1 MRKQALHLT
10 LLVAVAVVVAGC
22 PTKYQK
28 AAGSAMA
35 SIPTT
40 ATIGTPYPNT
50 TITAPTGMTVSAAT
64 PGWLT
69 YDPTRGALSG
79 TPDGNDFGTHTVT
92 LTATAGSNS
101 GSSSVDIVVAKPTL
115 PPLATVTPVPYHA
128 TSDPVT
134 VTIAPAPDVIYTGT
148 LTKVLTRGSAGITP
162 SGPGVGTF
170 TSDASGNVKI
180 ALTWTIGGDF
190 EADVFLNLTSSSGE
204 TVQLGPIKFKS
215 E

>member
-10 LLVAVAVVVAGC
+10 LLVAVAVAVAGC

-40 ATIGTPYPNT
+40 ATIGTLYTT

-64 PGWLT
+64 PAWLA
-69 YDPTRGALSG
+69 YDATTGVLSG
-79 TPDGNDFGTHTVT
+79 TPDGNDFGTYTVT
-92 LTATAGSNS
+92 LTATSGSNS
-101 GSSSVDIVVAKPTL
+101 GSSSVDIVVAPPTL
-115 PPLATVTPVPYHA
+115 PPLATVTPVPWHA

-134 VTIAPAPDVIYTGT
+134 VTIAPAPDVSYTGT

-162 SGPGVGTF
+162 GGPGAGTF
-170 TSDASGNVKI
+170 TSDDAGDVSI
-180 ALTWTIGGDF
+180 TLSWSIGGDF
-190 EADVFLNLTSSSGE
+190 DADVFLNLTSSSGE
-204 TVQLGPIKFKS
+204 TVQLGPVKFKS